1 MVAKAKHI
9 SIIILLVL
17 ITVNTASAQQA
28 PIFTQHSYSYAYSNP
43 GFIGMSEGINIMG
56 IYRQQWAGFTD
67 EDGNKIAPMTV
78 LVSGDSPISV
88 LHGGIGL
95 SVVQDNIG
103 FEKNTNVNLGY
114 SFHIDLGNSTLGIG
128 VTGGLLNR
136 KTDFTK
142 YKPINESDPVLS
154 GLGEESKMMFDMSAG
169 IFWQMPESV
178 YVGISATNLLQ
189 STSRALSENNESSAS
204 FITDRTFYLIAGYP
218 FQFNALPNFKFEP
231 SIEFLTN
238 ISAFQFNA
246 SFKATYKNAFSLG
259 VNYRHKESVGFMVGI
274 TIKDFVI
281 GYAYDLN
288 IMGLGI
294 PGSHEIVLNY
304 CFKLDF
310 DKSPKDYRSVRFL

>member
-1 MVAKAKHI
+1 MAKTKHI
-9 SIIILLVL
+9 LSTCLLML
-17 ITVNTASAQQA
+17 FAAITAIAQQA
-28 PIFTQHSYSYAYSNP
+28 PIFTHHSYSYGYSNP
-43 GFIGMSEGINIMG
+43 GFIGMSEGINIFG

-67 EDGNKIAPMTV
+67 DDGNKIAPMTV
-78 LVSGDSPISV
+78 LVSGDSPIKAM
-88 LHGGIGL
+88 HGGIGL

-128 VTGGLLNR
+128 LTGGLLNR

-142 YKPINESDPVLS
+142 YKPINESDPILS
-154 GLGEESKMMFDMSAG
+154 GLGEESRMMFDMSAG
-169 IFWQMPESV
+169 VFWQMPESL
-178 YVGISATNLLQ
+178 YIGLSATNLLQ

-204 FITDRTFYLIAGYP
+204 FITDRTFYLMAGYP
-218 FQFNALPNFKFEP
+218 FQFNALPNFRFEP
-231 SIEFLTN
+231 SVELLTN

-246 SFKATYKNAFSLG
+246 SFKATYKNVFSLG

-288 IMGLGI
+288 IMGLGV
-294 PGSHEIVLNY
+294 PGSHEIALNY

-310 DKSPKDYRSVRFL
+310 DRTPKDYRSVRFL

>member
-1 MVAKAKHI
+1 MSKAKHI
-9 SIIILLVL
+9 SITTLLVL
-17 ITVNTASAQQA
+17 ITANITFAQQA

-178 YVGISATNLLQ
+178 YVGLSATNLLQ

-310 DKSPKDYRSVRFL
+310 DKTQKDYRSVRFL

>member
-17 ITVNTASAQQA
+17 ITVNTSAQQA